1 MADSMRVVIDTREQ
15 KPWAFPADVDAI
27 AGSLDT
33 GDYSLAGLE
42 HLAAIERKSLADFCG
57 CCGRDRSRFEREL
70 QRLKA
75 YRCRAVIVE
84 ATMGDVLAH
93 KYRSKIAPASVLG
106 SAAAWQTRYDTPF
119 VWAENR
125 EQAAHYALL
134 ILRGFHR
141 DCLRFAKTMAANT

>member
-1 MADSMRVVIDTREQ
+1 MAEPLKIVIDTREQ
-15 KPWAFPADVDAI
+15 KPWAFPADVEAV

-33 GDYSLAGLE
+33 ADYSLFGLE
-42 HLAAIERKSLADFCG
+42 HLAAIERKSLDDFCG

-75 YRCRAVIVE
+75 YRCRAVIIE
-84 ATMGDVLAH
+84 AGIGDVLAH
-93 KYRSKIAPASVLG
+93 AYRSKIAPASVLG

-119 VWAENR
+119 VWAGTR

-141 DCLRFAKTMAANT
+141 DCLRFAKTMAASA

>member
-1 MADSMRVVIDTREQ
+1 MTQPLRIVIDSREQ
-15 KPWAFPADVDAI
+15 RPWRFPADVEPMP
-27 AGSLDT
+27 GSLDT

-57 CCGRDRSRFEREL
+57 CCGRERDRFQREL

-75 YRCRAVIVE
+75 YKCRAVIIE
-84 ATMGDVLAH
+84 ATMGDVAAH
-93 KYRSKIAPASVLG
+93 RYRSKIAPASVLG
-106 SAAAWQTRYDTPF
+106 SAAAWQTRYGTPF

-141 DCLRFAKTMAANT
+141 DCLRFAKTMAARA